1 MITRII
7 VAVIVASVASSAF
20 AATKKVSK
28 IPEPSYFTHATGNG
42 FQ

>member
-20 AATKKVSK
+20 AAQKKTGKVA
-28 IPEPSYFTHATGNG
+28 EPSYFTHATGNG